1 MRTKSRKEAI
11 GLKDVIQLPDTWKL
25 YSERRKKI
33 NGVTYVSERYIQKRG
48 RGNLYSGVVCR
59 SRRGRGARTST
70 YRIAGSPYLLIRHF
84 GQIVRRSIVEHKN
97 IRDRREAAAIAKRM
111 MKWFDSVRRK

>member
-1 MRTKSRKEAI
+1 LSERAKRLPRTRKPRSVFFEVMRTKSRKEAI

-48 RGNLYSGVVCR
+48 RGNRNRFTNPIY
-59 SRRGRGARTST
+59 RREPA
-70 YRIAGSPYLLIRHF
+70 
-84 GQIVRRSIVEHKN
+84 GQILGV
-97 IRDRREAAAIAKRM
+97 
-111 MKWFDSVRRK
+111 